1 MKIRAEELE
10 FASMYYFF
18 EKLGTKGRTAKRSAA
33 GACEHDSKERGQ
45 PGKYL
50 EHLRRQVTEAHS
62 CSRNARNEQ
71 VTPQPLGTRQITP
84 MVVQSCFPAIGA
96 D

>member
-33 GACEHDSKERGQ
+33 GA
-45 PGKYL
+45 L
-50 EHLRRQVTEAHS
+50 
-62 CSRNARNEQ
+62 
-71 VTPQPLGTRQITP
+71 
-84 MVVQSCFPAIGA
+84 
-96 D
+96 